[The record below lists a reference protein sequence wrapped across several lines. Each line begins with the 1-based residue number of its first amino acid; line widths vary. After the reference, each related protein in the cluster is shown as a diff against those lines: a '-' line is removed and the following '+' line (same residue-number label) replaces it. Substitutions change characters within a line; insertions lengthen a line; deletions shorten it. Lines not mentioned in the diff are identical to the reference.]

1 MSFLPHSLTWFF
13 AADDLIAA
21 HYKDEQGKSKRINA
35 RYLIC
40 SLPHGVLQQKQPD
53 VSFDPALPPR
63 RKAALGRLG
72 FGLLNKVV
80 LKYDKIWWPKGAQW
94 FNVLPPPA
102 SAQHTADE
110 SSALA
115 KAVSQ
120 SCLLIHN
127 YSLLASKQSRSTAM
141 LVAYLGPPLSFDVE
155 RYTDE
160 EVGRALHDVLSKAMS
175 STGTAAELIES
186 FVTRWHSDPRARGS
200 YSHLPPG
207 SSPLDMMEASSSLWE
222 EKLGF
227 CGEHTCH
234 DK

>member
-1 MSFLPHSLTWFF
+1 M
-13 AADDLIAA
+13 
-21 HYKDEQGKSKRINA
+21 
-35 RYLIC
+35 
-40 SLPHGVLQQKQPD
+40 LQQKQPD
-53 VSFDPALPPR
+53 VIFDPALPPR

-127 YSLLASKQSRSTAM
+127 YSLVASKQSHTTAM
-141 LVAYLGPPLSFDVE
+141 LVAYLGPPLSYEVE
-155 RYTDE
+155 KYTDE
-160 EVGRALHDVLSKAMS
+160 EVGHILHNVLSKAMS
-175 STGTAAELIES
+175 STGAAADPIET

-227 CGEHTCH
+227 CGEHTCL